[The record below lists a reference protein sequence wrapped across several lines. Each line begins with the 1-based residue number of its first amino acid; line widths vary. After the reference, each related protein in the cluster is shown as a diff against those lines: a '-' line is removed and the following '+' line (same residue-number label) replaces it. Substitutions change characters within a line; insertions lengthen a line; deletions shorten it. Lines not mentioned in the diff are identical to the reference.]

1 MDECRSASFYKESI
15 FIKKAYYDEPSFRDS
30 KVVFSIYDDGF
41 KSNFVENFNEQLKFK
56 EITSDDLNYAT
67 LGNGTHEGIQ
77 TNTTNTMINNEI
89 KNRCA
94 EIHHLLLEI
103 MKRLEQIK

>member
-1 MDECRSASFYKESI
+1 ME
-15 FIKKAYYDEPSFRDS
+15 IKKF
-30 KVVFSIYDDGF
+30 
-41 KSNFVENFNEQLKFK
+41 
-56 EITSDDLNYAT
+56 EITMLGKDISIISDDLNYAT

-77 TNTTNTMINNEI
+77 TNTTNTMTNNEI

-103 MKRLEQIK
+103 MIRLEQIKNG

>member
-1 MDECRSASFYKESI
+1 MQQ
-15 FIKKAYYDEPSFRDS
+15 KKF
-30 KVVFSIYDDGF
+30 
-41 KSNFVENFNEQLKFK
+41 
-56 EITSDDLNYAT
+56 EITMLGKDISILSDDIHYAT

-103 MKRLEQIK
+103 MIRLKQIEEDNN

>member
-1 MDECRSASFYKESI
+1 ME
-15 FIKKAYYDEPSFRDS
+15 KK
-30 KVVFSIYDDGF
+30 VF
-41 KSNFVENFNEQLKFK
+41 
-56 EITSDDLNYAT
+56 EITMLGKDISIISDDLNYAT

-103 MKRLEQIK
+103 MIRLKQIKEEL

>member
-1 MDECRSASFYKESI
+1 ME
-15 FIKKAYYDEPSFRDS
+15 KK
-30 KVVFSIYDDGF
+30 VF
-41 KSNFVENFNEQLKFK
+41 
-56 EITSDDLNYAT
+56 EITMLGKDISIISDDLNYAT

-77 TNTTNTMINNEI
+77 TNSTNTMINNEI

-103 MKRLEQIK
+103 MIRLKQIKEEF

>member
-1 MDECRSASFYKESI
+1 MEM
-15 FIKKAYYDEPSFRDS
+15 KKF
-30 KVVFSIYDDGF
+30 
-41 KSNFVENFNEQLKFK
+41 
-56 EITSDDLNYAT
+56 EITMLGKDISIISDDLNYAT

-89 KNRCA
+89 ENRCA

-103 MKRLEQIK
+103 ILRLEQIKNG

>member
-1 MDECRSASFYKESI
+1 MEMKTF
-15 FIKKAYYDEPSFRDS
+15 
-30 KVVFSIYDDGF
+30 
-41 KSNFVENFNEQLKFK
+41 
-56 EITSDDLNYAT
+56 EITMLGKDISIISDDLNYAT

-103 MKRLEQIK
+103 MIRLKRIKEEF

>member
-1 MDECRSASFYKESI
+1 MEQ
-15 FIKKAYYDEPSFRDS
+15 KKF
-30 KVVFSIYDDGF
+30 
-41 KSNFVENFNEQLKFK
+41 
-56 EITSDDLNYAT
+56 EITMHGKDISIISDDINYAT

-77 TNTTNTMINNEI
+77 TNSTNTMINNEI

-103 MKRLEQIK
+103 MIRQKQIKEEF

>member
-1 MDECRSASFYKESI
+1 MEM
-15 FIKKAYYDEPSFRDS
+15 KKF
-30 KVVFSIYDDGF
+30 
-41 KSNFVENFNEQLKFK
+41 
-56 EITSDDLNYAT
+56 EITMLGKGISIISDDLKYAT
-67 LGNGTHEGIQ
+67 LGNGTHEGFQ

-103 MKRLEQIK
+103 MIRLKQIKEEF

>member
-1 MDECRSASFYKESI
+1 MF
-15 FIKKAYYDEPSFRDS
+15 
-30 KVVFSIYDDGF
+30 
-41 KSNFVENFNEQLKFK
+41 
-56 EITSDDLNYAT
+56 EITMLGKDISIISDDLNYAT

-94 EIHHLLLEI
+94 EIHHLLLDI
-103 MKRLEQIK
+103 MIRLKQIKEEF

>member
-1 MDECRSASFYKESI
+1 MEMR
-15 FIKKAYYDEPSFRDS
+15 
-30 KVVFSIYDDGF
+30 
-41 KSNFVENFNEQLKFK
+41 KF
-56 EITSDDLNYAT
+56 EITMLGKDISIISDDLNYAT

-103 MKRLEQIK
+103 MIRLKQIKEEF

>member
-1 MDECRSASFYKESI
+1 MEM
-15 FIKKAYYDEPSFRDS
+15 KKF
-30 KVVFSIYDDGF
+30 
-41 KSNFVENFNEQLKFK
+41 
-56 EITSDDLNYAT
+56 EITMLGKDISIISDDLNYAT

-103 MKRLEQIK
+103 MIRLKQIKEDNK

>member
-1 MDECRSASFYKESI
+1 MLGKDISI
-15 FIKKAYYDEPSFRDS
+15 I
-30 KVVFSIYDDGF
+30 
-41 KSNFVENFNEQLKFK
+41 SNGLH
-56 EITSDDLNYAT
+56 YAT

-103 MKRLEQIK
+103 MIRLKQIKEEF

>member
-1 MDECRSASFYKESI
+1 M
-15 FIKKAYYDEPSFRDS
+15 KKF
-30 KVVFSIYDDGF
+30 
-41 KSNFVENFNEQLKFK
+41 
-56 EITSDDLNYAT
+56 EITMLDKAISIISDDLKYAT

-103 MKRLEQIK
+103 MIRLEHIKKQE

>member
-1 MDECRSASFYKESI
+1 ME
-15 FIKKAYYDEPSFRDS
+15 KK
-30 KVVFSIYDDGF
+30 VF
-41 KSNFVENFNEQLKFK
+41 
-56 EITSDDLNYAT
+56 EITMLGKDISIISDDINYAT

-103 MKRLEQIK
+103 MRRLEQIKNG

>member
-1 MDECRSASFYKESI
+1 ME
-15 FIKKAYYDEPSFRDS
+15 KK
-30 KVVFSIYDDGF
+30 VF
-41 KSNFVENFNEQLKFK
+41 
-56 EITSDDLNYAT
+56 EITMLGKDISIISDDLNYAT

-89 KNRCA
+89 KNKCA

-103 MKRLEQIK
+103 ILRLEQIKNG

>member
-1 MDECRSASFYKESI
+1 MLGKDISI
-15 FIKKAYYDEPSFRDS
+15 I
-30 KVVFSIYDDGF
+30 
-41 KSNFVENFNEQLKFK
+41 
-56 EITSDDLNYAT
+56 SDDLHYAT

-103 MKRLEQIK
+103 TIRLKQIEEEF

>member
-1 MDECRSASFYKESI
+1 MEL
-15 FIKKAYYDEPSFRDS
+15 KKF
-30 KVVFSIYDDGF
+30 
-41 KSNFVENFNEQLKFK
+41 
-56 EITSDDLNYAT
+56 EITMLGKDISIISDDLNYAT

-103 MKRLEQIK
+103 MIRLKQIEEEF

>member
-1 MDECRSASFYKESI
+1 MEQ
-15 FIKKAYYDEPSFRDS
+15 KKF
-30 KVVFSIYDDGF
+30 
-41 KSNFVENFNEQLKFK
+41 
-56 EITSDDLNYAT
+56 EITMLGKDISILSDDLNYAT

-103 MKRLEQIK
+103 MIRLKQIKEEF

>member
-1 MDECRSASFYKESI
+1 MEM
-15 FIKKAYYDEPSFRDS
+15 KKF
-30 KVVFSIYDDGF
+30 
-41 KSNFVENFNEQLKFK
+41 
-56 EITSDDLNYAT
+56 EITMLDKAISIISDDLKYAT

-103 MKRLEQIK
+103 MIRLEHIKKQE